1 MDKTK
6 ELTKKTLIISI
17 GKICT
22 SFVTFLLLPLYT
34 NILSTEEYGIV
45 DLVNTLI
52 GLIVPIVSLQL
63 EQAVLRSLIA
73 SRNNEKE
80 QSSIISTAFCE
91 LTFQIILF
99 IILSLI
105 IFPYVTNNY
114 KYLLVIN
121 LIAYI
126 YFSLSLQVARGLGQ
140 TQKYSLGSFLS
151 AFFTIVFNV
160 AFIALFKLGATGMLL
175 GNLCGYL
182 CSFLYMFFS
191 LKIYKYINIKKFSKI
206 LLKKLLHYSVPL
218 VPNSLSWWVFT
229 ASDRII
235 VSSYLG
241 VSENGIMSACL
252 KFSTI
257 IITLYNIFDTSWI
270 ESVSAHI
277 DDDDFDDFYN
287 SIFNKVFNLFA
298 CLCLLLICAMPFVFP
313 IMINSKYGSG
323 YGLIPISI
331 LATLFNTVQGMTAV
345 VYAAKN
351 NTKSIAK
358 TSITAAIVNIVVHLS
373 LIKFIGLYAA
383 VISTFSS
390 YFTLAIYRYF
400 DVNKKY
406 VKIKLDFKM
415 LIVVIGLFIL
425 AFACYYINNIYL
437 IIAMLIMSII
447 YTLYSNKIILKKI
460 YEKVL
465 NRRNQS

>member
-6 ELTKKTLIISI
+6 ELTRKTFIISI

-52 GLIVPIVSLQL
+52 GLIVPIASLQI
-63 EQAVLRSLIA
+63 EQAVLRNLI
-73 SRNNEKE
+73 SSKDDKEK
-80 QSSIISTAFCE
+80 QNSIISTAFFE
-91 LTFQIILF
+91 LTFQILMF
-99 IILSLI
+99 VILSLI
-105 IFPYVTNNY
+105 IFPYVGNNY
-114 KYLLVIN
+114 KYLLLTN

-126 YFSLSLQVARGLGQ
+126 YFSFSLQVARGLGQ

-151 AFFTIVFNV
+151 AFFTIVFNIV
-160 AFIALFKLGATGMLL
+160 FIAVFKLGATGMLL

-182 CSFLYMFFS
+182 CSLSYMFIS
-191 LKIYKYINIKKFSKI
+191 LRVYKYINVKKFSKS
-206 LLKKLLHYSVPL
+206 LLKKLLRYSVPL

-277 DDDDFDDFYN
+277 DDSDFNDFYN
-287 SIFNKVFNLFA
+287 SVFKRVFNFFA

-313 IMINSKYGSG
+313 IMINTKFSSG

-331 LATLFNTVQGMTAV
+331 LATLFNTIQGMTAV

-358 TSITAAIVNIVVHLS
+358 TSVTAAIVNIVIHLS

-383 VISTFSS
+383 VISTFAS
-390 YFTLAIYRYF
+390 YFTLAIYRYY

-406 VKIKLDFKM
+406 VKIKMDLKM
-415 LIVVIGLFIL
+415 LITVIILFIL
-425 AFACYYINNIYL
+425 AFICYYINNVY
-437 IIAMLIMSII
+437 IILGMIVLSIV
-447 YTLYSNKIILKKI
+447 YTLYSNKTVFKLIYKKI
-460 YEKVL
+460 L
-465 NRRNQS
+465 NRRN